1 MSCFVTAAAENTK
14 SFQGVQGNKTC
25 FSRSGRACFWFKT
38 QSGSPVVVEMLIP
51 ADVTDERLVLF
62 PRVKQMLVGAETDPP
77 CTTDTKC
84 FQLKNE
90 QSEREMR
97 N

>member
-1 MSCFVTAAAENTK
+1 M
-14 SFQGVQGNKTC
+14 
-25 FSRSGRACFWFKT
+25 
-38 QSGSPVVVEMLIP
+38 VEMLIP

-62 PRVKQMLVGAETDPP
+62 PRVKQMLVSVETDPP

-90 QSEREMR
+90 QSEQEMR